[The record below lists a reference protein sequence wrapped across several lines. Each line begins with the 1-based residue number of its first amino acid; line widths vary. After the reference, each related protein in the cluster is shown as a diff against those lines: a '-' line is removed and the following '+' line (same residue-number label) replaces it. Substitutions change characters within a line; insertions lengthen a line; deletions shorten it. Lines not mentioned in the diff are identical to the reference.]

1 MANKIRQF
9 LTAPK
14 FGDEDKTRIG
24 RYIYLITDV
33 ELVVILFISVGVP
46 ILSQEYSPRTFLVI
60 LAVPFVLYQM
70 ILTQKGWVK
79 LAATVQIASAWV
91 VINYSTLGTGGVRSV
106 GFAGNLVIILAA
118 GMLISLRTAWI
129 FGGLSAVL
137 GLILAVGQS
146 QGLLPPMPEHV
157 NAYTAWITQT
167 AFLMLNAGLLY
178 VTVDNIRQALYRT
191 RRAEARLRTLVEN
204 SPDIILE
211 INPEGKLTF
220 INRFA
225 DFYLG
230 EYAKDLAAPEFVD
243 RLVQAIQRVFET
255 GLSSNLEI
263 QIMTHTNRVIWCAIR
278 MGPIVQD
285 NHVTSLTAI
294 LTDITRQKEA
304 QEQILQLNE
313 SLEQRV
319 VERTRQF
326 EAANRELESFSYS
339 VSHDLRAPLR
349 SIHGFSQALVDDYS
363 EILSGEAKNFL
374 ERIHN
379 SAHKMGTLIDA
390 LLNLSRT
397 NRQDINPTKTNLT
410 TLAQEVF
417 DEMYV
422 GSHDQCVE
430 FLLTDLPAV
439 NVDYTLFRQVFVNLI
454 GNAIKYSRY
463 RKLAKIEV
471 GTLEKNGEQ
480 IIFVRDN
487 GAGFDMRYVDKLF
500 GTFQRLHHEG
510 EFEGT
515 GIGLA
520 TVQRIIHRHG
530 GRIWAEAEVDKGAT
544 FYFTVGDMHSS

>member
-1 MANKIRQF
+1 MPRALLPLAALYIFAIAIRQ
-9 LTAPK
+9 P
-14 FGDEDKTRIG
+14 
-24 RYIYLITDV
+24 
-33 ELVVILFISVGVP
+33 
-46 ILSQEYSPRTFLVI
+46 
-60 LAVPFVLYQM
+60 
-70 ILTQKGWVK
+70 
-79 LAATVQIASAWV
+79 
-91 VINYSTLGTGGVRSV
+91 
-106 GFAGNLVIILAA
+106 
-118 GMLISLRTAWI
+118 
-129 FGGLSAVL
+129 
-137 GLILAVGQS
+137 
-146 QGLLPPMPEHV
+146 
-157 NAYTAWITQT
+157 
-167 AFLMLNAGLLY
+167 
-178 VTVDNIRQALYRT
+178 
-191 RRAEARLRTLVEN
+191 
-204 SPDIILE
+204 
-211 INPEGKLTF
+211 
-220 INRFA
+220 
-225 DFYLG
+225 
-230 EYAKDLAAPEFVD
+230 
-243 RLVQAIQRVFET
+243 
-255 GLSSNLEI
+255 
-263 QIMTHTNRVIWCAIR
+263 
-278 MGPIVQD
+278 
-285 NHVTSLTAI
+285 
-294 LTDITRQKEA
+294 DITRQKEA